1 MTNVL
6 RIWLTFTF
14 KGFRRLQMVPSRLL
28 QGRIR
33 FRFSS
38 DSDSASDLD
47 SVDVLA
53 CVGLPDLG
61 ATWGFALRGFT
72 VWGST
77 DLGLADL
84 GATETHLPSM
94 CVPPIGA
101 GNVYR
106 ICQSFRSFQRVG
118 HWDYQGFRNLT
129 WCFNQGFNQWIR
141 IFQQDISFCE
151 RCPFVGYVNRR
162 SPRKRFVF
170 NVGYEAWCVRLL
182 TARLCLDSDRV
193 CLLMWQSKTKW
204 MRQPRSV

>member
-1 MTNVL
+1 MTKVS
-6 RIWLTFTF
+6 RIWLLLPS
-14 KGFRRLQMVPSRLL
+14 KGFRRLQMAPSRLL

-38 DSDSASDLD
+38 ESDSASDLD

-53 CVGLPDLG
+53 CSRLPDLG
-61 ATWGFALRGFT
+61 ATWGFALRAFT

-94 CVPPIGA
+94 RVPPIGA

-106 ICQSFRSFQRVG
+106 ICKSSRSFQRVG
-118 HWDYQGFRNLT
+118 DWDYQGFRYLI

-151 RCPFVGYVNRR
+151 RCPCVGYVN
-162 SPRKRFVF
+162 
-170 NVGYEAWCVRLL
+170 
-182 TARLCLDSDRV
+182 
-193 CLLMWQSKTKW
+193 
-204 MRQPRSV
+204 